1 MKPKKLLPMFRK
13 FTLNE
18 IFIVVNDNRRIL
30 HPKKQTLS
38 LIKQFAGS
46 YHVEKKM
53 PQTLNAMVLS

>member
-1 MKPKKLLPMFRK
+1 MFRK